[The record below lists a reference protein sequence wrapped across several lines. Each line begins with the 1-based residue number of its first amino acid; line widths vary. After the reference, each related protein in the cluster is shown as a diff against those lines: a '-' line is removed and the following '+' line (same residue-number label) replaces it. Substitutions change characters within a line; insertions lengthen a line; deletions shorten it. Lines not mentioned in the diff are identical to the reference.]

1 MLQYSTVFKDET
13 KLDINY
19 VPAQLPHRNAQL
31 QLLNQFF
38 RCATEQPGKM
48 SQRVLIA
55 GKIGTGKT
63 VLSQIF
69 GFNIT
74 KKAEKQNI
82 NLHYV
87 HVNCRERK
95 GSLFLILQQIIHHF
109 HPNFPKRGYSTEELM
124 PVLMQTLDE
133 QNAYLILALD
143 ELESLIQGEGSDA
156 VYKLT
161 RIQESRAGLP
171 RRLSLICILRNPE
184 QLEKLDSSTRSTLQ
198 HNFIYLKKYS
208 KNELCDILNH
218 RVKLAFKP
226 GTVPEETVYLAA
238 KLAASE
244 EGNARYAI
252 ELLWRA
258 GKYSDASKA
267 SQVLPESVRKAVV
280 SVYPT
285 VRKDY
290 IFELSFHQKLFL
302 LSVARRFQQTS
313 CAYVSMGELE
323 KAYNIVCE
331 EFGETPRG
339 HSQLWNYVKNLSGLG
354 VLDTELSGKGKRGRT
369 TLVGLPFI
377 PASDLERELSENLRM
392 MEEGE
397 RNFEN

>member
-1 MLQYSTVFKDET
+1 MLKYSTVFKDEA

-31 QLLNQFF
+31 QLLNEFF
-38 RCATEQPGKM
+38 RHTTEQPGKM

-63 VLSQIF
+63 VLSQNF
-69 GFNIT
+69 GLKIT
-74 KKAEKQNI
+74 KKAEKRNI

-95 GSLFLILQQIIHHF
+95 GSLFLILQQIIHRF
-109 HPNFPKRGYSTEELM
+109 HPNFPRRGYSTEELT
-124 PVLMQTLDE
+124 PALMQTLDE

-143 ELESLIQGEGSDA
+143 ELESLIREEQSDA
-156 VYKLT
+156 LYKLT
-161 RIQESRAGLP
+161 RIQESRTRLP
-171 RRLSLICILRNPE
+171 QRLSLICILRNPE
-184 QLEKLDSSTRSTLQ
+184 QLEKLDPSTRSTLQ
-198 HNFIYLKKYS
+198 HNLIYLKKYS
-208 KNELCDILNH
+208 DKELGNILNH
-218 RVKLAFKP
+218 RVELAFKP
-226 GTVPEETVYLAA
+226 GTVSEETVYLAA

-258 GKYSDASKA
+258 GKYADASQA
-267 SQVLPESVRKAVV
+267 SYVSPEFVRKAVV

-290 IFELSFHQKLFL
+290 IFGLNFHQKLFL
-302 LSVARRFQQTS
+302 LSVARCFQQTS

-331 EFGETPRG
+331 EFGETPHG
-339 HSQLWNYVKNLSGLG
+339 HSQLWKYVKNLSSLG
-354 VLDTELSGKGKRGRT
+354 ILDTELSGRGKRGRT
-369 TLVGLPFI
+369 TLVGLPSI
-377 PASDLERELSENLRM
+377 PASDLERDLSEDLHM
-392 MEEGE
+392 MEKEE